1 MTEYTLLENNRIN
14 FDQVWYEPIKGLLLV
29 FKSDTLHMVERKKTN
44 DIRISLSYNFKEFSD
59 DK

>member
-44 DIRISLSYNFKEFSD
+44 DIRISFSYNFKEF
-59 DK
+59 